1 VRGRMLYCK
10 LRKVDCGTASVNHQV
25 AYAHTVIESNHGTGG
40 SPALVRFLEDKEDE
54 VALNNEL
61 RKYHE
66 LLNSEED

>member
-1 VRGRMLYCK
+1 M
-10 LRKVDCGTASVNHQV
+10 

-54 VALNNEL
+54 VALDNEL

-66 LLNSEED
+66 I

>member
-1 VRGRMLYCK
+1 ML
-10 LRKVDCGTASVNHQV
+10 
-25 AYAHTVIESNHGTGG
+25 ESNGNGV

>member
-1 VRGRMLYCK
+1 M
-10 LRKVDCGTASVNHQV
+10 
-25 AYAHTVIESNHGTGG
+25 IESNHGTGG

-54 VALNNEL
+54 VALNYEL